1 MGTNRVS
8 VKQATVSLS
17 DVASDLA
24 KLLGAKVGYLAE
36 TTGPQTYDNGLTLA
50 KNAEI
55 HEYGTE
61 IDHPGG
67 TPYFMRGGKSVFVSN
82 KGHGAYHTLPTT
94 KAHRIS
100 IPPRPFMRTGAEAFD
115 KMDRQIGNVLRDVI
129 DGKMQPKQG
138 SNRLGV
144 MLQTE
149 IKRAI
154 RSGDFTPLKPATIKR
169 KGSSTPLIDTGKLRQ
184 GVDVRTK

>member
-50 KNAEI
+50 ANAQI
-55 HEYGTE
+55 HELGTE
-61 IDHPGG
+61 H
-67 TPYFMRGGKSVFVSN
+67 
-82 KGHGAYHTLPTT
+82 
-94 KAHRIS
+94 

-115 KMDRQIGNVLRDVI
+115 KMDRQIGNAIRDVI

>member
-1 MGTNRVS
+1 MATNRVH
-8 VKQATVSLS
+8 VKETTVTL
-17 DVASDLA
+17 DGIASDLA

-50 KNAEI
+50 ANAAIQEL
-55 HEYGTE
+55 GT
-61 IDHPGG
+61 D
-67 TPYFMRGGKSVFVSN
+67 T
-82 KGHGAYHTLPTT
+82 
-94 KAHRIS
+94 
-100 IPPRPFMRTGAEAFD
+100 IPPRPFMRAGAEAFD
-115 KMDRQIGNVLRDVI
+115 QMDRQIGSALRAVI
-129 DGKMQPKQG
+129 EKKIAPKQG

-154 RSGDFTPLKPATIKR
+154 RGGDFTPNKPSTIKR
-169 KGSSTPLIDTGKLRQ
+169 KGSSTPLIDDGKLHG